1 MMATSTDWPDVTL
14 SGPEIRQAAMNA
26 IESRIRAITQGRRDR
41 YGYQGPGWDPQ
52 IEGRL
57 AEQAWAKLSGSY
69 LADRDDLDYDGD
81 VGRGIQIR
89 STRHQPPLLRVN
101 EADVDGHVFILA
113 VGQGPRWAFPGWCYA
128 REAKQREFWRD
139 EVNGVKLRAGG
150 FYIGV
155 EDLHPIPLERLA
167 P

>member
-1 MMATSTDWPDVTL
+1 
-14 SGPEIRQAAMNA
+14 
-26 IESRIRAITQGRRDR
+26 
-41 YGYQGPGWDPQ
+41 
-52 IEGRL
+52 
-57 AEQAWAKLSGSY
+57 
-69 LADRDDLDYDGD
+69 
-81 VGRGIQIR
+81 
-89 STRHQPPLLRVN
+89 
-101 EADVDGHVFILA
+101 VFILA